1 MKRSWLLRTGSAAI
15 AIGGLLG
22 GAGVMQAQYPGHVNA
37 ENPAAATAKL
47 RSVAVLEWTGDRN
60 HPNATRLVPV
70 SLYDGEHLQDGA
82 LYLARPV
89 PLALDSGTEYEV
101 EGSGLPQGWFDIDG
115 AREIGNDWFGFGKW
129 KPYVPP
135 PPKKLHPSRNP
146 PIVVHDK
153 SDDADKPHFVR
164 RDQNT
169 GTTNPSGTANSGS
182 HIGPENSRQHPGVF
196 GAGRSRSPQAASQAG
211 RRQAAAAGGSRAGI
225 AHRGA

>member
-1 MKRSWLLRTGSAAI
+1 MR
-15 AIGGLLG
+15 
-22 GAGVMQAQYPGHVNA
+22 AQYPGHVNA
-37 ENPAAATAKL
+37 ENPAAVTAKL

-146 PIVVHDK
+146 PTVVHDK

-164 RDQNT
+164 RDQNA
-169 GTTNPSGTANSGS
+169 GHKHGRNRKQRLD
-182 HIGPENSRQHPGVF
+182 IGWENSRQHAGIF
-196 GAGRSRSPQAASQAG
+196 DAGRSRSPQAASQGGG
-211 RRQAAAAGGSRAGI
+211 R
-225 AHRGA
+225 